1 MTEINVGLISLG
13 CDKNRIDS
21 EIMLGNL
28 SNYFNIVDDLE
39 ESDVIIINTCG
50 FIEEAKQESINTIL
64 QMATYK
70 KKKCKLLI
78 ATGCLTQRYSEDLE
92 ELLPEVDIMLGVNN
106 YDDIKKEIMAHFGDN
121 KHILKCDYSDDNIN
135 SGERILTT
143 PSYYAYLRIS
153 EGCDNNCT
161 YCAIPK
167 IRGRYRSRHMDKIIQ
182 EAEILASKGV
192 KELIIVA
199 QNTTN
204 YGVDIDGEKTLHILM
219 NKLSK
224 IVGIKWIRLMYCYP
238 EEIYDKLI
246 EEIRMNN
253 RICKYLDLPIQH
265 VSDKILKKMNRRTSK
280 EILLNKL
287 NTLRERIPGVIIRTS
302 LIVGFPGEEEED
314 FIELL
319 KFLKEY
325 KLDHV
330 GVFKYSKEEGTAA
343 AMLPEQIAENIKE
356 ERYNELMK
364 IQQKISRKNNRE
376 KIGSIYNVL
385 VEEKRKNEYT
395 GRYYGFA
402 PEVDGE
408 IIFNCG
414 RMLSIGDFID
424 VKISDSLEYD
434 LIGDV
439 CDESCK

>member
-1 MTEINVGLISLG
+1 MTGINIGLISLG

-28 SNYFNIVDDLE
+28 HTTFNIVDDLE
-39 ESDVIIINTCG
+39 EANVIIVNTCG

-64 QMATYK
+64 QMATHK
-70 KKKCKLLI
+70 EKKCKLLI
-78 ATGCLTQRYSEDLE
+78 ATGCLTQRYSE
-92 ELLPEVDIMLGVNN
+92 ELKEAIPEIDIMLGVNN
-106 YDDIKKEIMAHFGDN
+106 YDDIKKEIIAHFDDN
-121 KHILKCDYSDDNIN
+121 EHIEKCDYSDNNIN
-135 SGERILTT
+135 QGERFLTT
-143 PSYYAYLRIS
+143 PSHYAYLRIS

-167 IRGRYRSRHMDKIIQ
+167 IRGRYRSRSMEEIIV
-182 EAEILASKGV
+182 EAEKLVSNGV

-204 YGVDIDGEKTLHILM
+204 YGIDIDGNKSLHILM

-224 IVGIKWIRLMYCYP
+224 IDGVEWIRLMYCYP
-238 EEIYDKLI
+238 EEIYNELI
-246 EEIRMNN
+246 EEIRVNDK
-253 RICKYLDLPIQH
+253 ICKYLDLPIQH
-265 VSDKILKKMNRRTSK
+265 VSDKILKKMNRKTSK
-280 EILLNKL
+280 EILINKL
-287 NTLRERIPGVIIRTS
+287 NTLRKRIPDIIIRTS

-319 KFLKEY
+319 DFLQEY

-343 AMLPEQIAENIKE
+343 AMMSQQISQDIKE
-356 ERYNELMK
+356 ERFNKLME
-364 IQQKISRKNNRE
+364 IQQKISRKNNRK
-376 KIGSIYNVL
+376 KIGSIYSVL
-385 VEEKRKNEYT
+385 VEERKENEYV

-408 IIFNCG
+408 ILFNYG
-414 RMLSIGDFID
+414 KILNIGDFIKI
-424 VKISDSLEYD
+424 KISDSLEYD

-439 CDESCK
+439 CDESC